1 MDKAGVIDN
10 LTHALINL
18 YEEGTKPKL
27 PTDYVKKQLKATQ
40 AGQNEVITLNSKL
53 REENRKLKE
62 KVQYLEKTLEKL
74 KKELNP

>member
-1 MDKAGVIDN
+1 M
-10 LTHALINL
+10 
-18 YEEGTKPKL
+18 
-27 PTDYVKKQLKATQ
+27 PTDYVKRQLKATQ
-40 AGQNEVITLNSKL
+40 NGQNEVITLNSKL